1 MSSLPNSKSSFLH
14 AARNCSALVLA
25 SAMVLPMTP
34 ALAQDATPAANV
46 PVANAPTANTPTPV
60 TQDVADEPSFTV
72 VYEDYYYQDGRDVF
86 KQEGDGLHTGEDSK
100 ITVLGTGFTKEWR
113 EQHGKVVIYIAPEE
127 NVPYNALQITDTLLR
142 FEEGK
147 DFTIDDDGTFVAPLK
162 VEANTLPSYYTLT
175 EYFPDMTLDK
185 VRYEVG
191 ILAEPEGQPQST
203 VQDIWARKNVVTH
216 HGLSTND
223 YHFDTFAP
231 KLKYDALKDT
241 TKDQELLIQG
251 QGFVGTDIPGV
262 EGMMYVIREKG
273 TGSPVLVMSE
283 MKRYVHDDE
292 YERSLE
298 GGFAFVN
305 LKIPANTLD
314 PSKQYVIEAWSDY
327 GYPSKTDKTLITPMV
342 GFAPEHRGVL
352 LAHQDLKFE
361 GVQRFTNAYVP
372 VEERMYFSTSL
383 NDEEQKQPATRGEL
397 ASALYEMKGSP
408 KVDLPEVSPWPDVK
422 TDDPN
427 YAAYIWAREKGVTFG
442 GPDGKFHAEDGLTNA
457 TVVAMVYRASGSPE
471 VSGVSSFPD
480 VTPDSAFYREI
491 LWATQQN
498 VITPETGMFEPNH
511 AVTRIE
517 LDWMLFYYRHRVLNP
532 ITTGLYRIAN

>member
-14 AARNCSALVLA
+14 AARNCSALALA
-25 SAMVLPMTP
+25 GVMILPLPP
-34 ALAQDATPAANV
+34 ALPGCNPRRQTCPLLTRRLPIPPPPA
-46 PVANAPTANTPTPV
+46 

-86 KQEGDGLHTGEDSK
+86 KQEGDGLYTGEDSK

-113 EQHGKVVIYIAPEE
+113 KQHGKVVIYITPEE
-127 NVPYNALQITDTLLR
+127 NVPYNAHQVTDTLLR

-223 YHFDTFAP
+223 YHFDMFSP
-231 KLKYDALKDT
+231 KLKYDALKDP

-283 MKRYVHDDE
+283 MKHYVQGDDE
-292 YERSLE
+292 YETGLE

-383 NDEEQKQPATRGEL
+383 NDEERNQPATRGEL
-397 ASALYEMKGSP
+397 ASALYEMKAAPRWTFLKSP
-408 KVDLPEVSPWPDVK
+408 H
-422 TDDPN
+422 
-427 YAAYIWAREKGVTFG
+427 GQ
-442 GPDGKFHAEDGLTNA
+442 
-457 TVVAMVYRASGSPE
+457 M
-471 VSGVSSFPD
+471 
-480 VTPDSAFYREI
+480 
-491 LWATQQN
+491 
-498 VITPETGMFEPNH
+498 
-511 AVTRIE
+511 
-517 LDWMLFYYRHRVLNP
+517 
-532 ITTGLYRIAN
+532 